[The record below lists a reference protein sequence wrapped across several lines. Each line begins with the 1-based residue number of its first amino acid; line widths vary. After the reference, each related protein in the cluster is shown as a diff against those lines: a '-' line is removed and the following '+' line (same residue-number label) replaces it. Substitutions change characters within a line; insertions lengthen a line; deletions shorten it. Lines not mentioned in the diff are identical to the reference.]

1 MKSPNARR
9 QTAGMERLAASG
21 LSTLPV
27 ASLLPATE
35 TEAERRARKA
45 RWAEEMLERLYLLAM
60 EGNREETQ
68 KAAAEALLNRLQGMP
83 VARNLNANTD
93 DISRLS
99 DGDLI
104 AELARAERATA
115 AAGAGTAETDL
126 PA

>member
-1 MKSPNARR
+1 
-9 QTAGMERLAASG
+9 MERLAASG